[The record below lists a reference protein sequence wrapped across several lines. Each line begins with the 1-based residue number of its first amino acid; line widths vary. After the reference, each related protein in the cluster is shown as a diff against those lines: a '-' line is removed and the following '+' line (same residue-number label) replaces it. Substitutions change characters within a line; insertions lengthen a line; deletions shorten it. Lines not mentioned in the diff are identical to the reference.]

1 MEIVLLWA
9 FGVASLV
16 MFLFT
21 IVTFIQTIRLGESP
35 MENKQINL
43 DSREQAHAQ
52 ALAAL
57 TSHDPTRPFI
67 VALDSSE
74 TTITAIVSG
83 DGPMLV
89 NTALDL
95 YRKVVSGIPSDARIQ
110 VTNQFLTQAGLTG
123 SEIGAA
129 ATLALGDNELAVKVM
144 AGIID
149 AHSKLEA

>member
-1 MEIVLLWA
+1 M

-35 MENKQINL
+35 MENQQINL
-43 DSREQAHAQ
+43 ESREQAHAQ

-74 TTITAIVSG
+74 TTITAVVSG

-95 YRKVVSGIPSDARIQ
+95 YRKAISSLPSEARIG
-110 VTNQFLTQAGLTG
+110 VTQQFLTEAGLSG

-149 AHSKLEA
+149 AHRKMEA

>member
-1 MEIVLLWA
+1 
-9 FGVASLV
+9 
-16 MFLFT
+16 
-21 IVTFIQTIRLGESP
+21 
-35 MENKQINL
+35 MENQQINL
-43 DSREQAHAQ
+43 ESREQAHAQ

-67 VALDSSE
+67 LALDSSE
-74 TTITAIVSG
+74 TTITAVVSG

-95 YRKVVSGIPSDARIQ
+95 YRKAVSNLPSEARIH
-110 VTNQFLTQAGLTG
+110 VTKQFLMEAGLSG

-149 AHSKLEA
+149 AHRKMEA

>member
-9 FGVASLV
+9 FGVASFV

-21 IVTFIQTIRLGESP
+21 IVTFIQTIRLGEP
-35 MENKQINL
+35 TMENQQINL
-43 DSREQAHAQ
+43 DSREEAHAQ

-95 YRKVVSGIPSDARIQ
+95 YRKAVSSLPSEARIQ
-110 VTNQFLTQAGLTG
+110 VTKQFLTEAGLSG

-149 AHSKLEA
+149 AHRKMEA

>member
-1 MEIVLLWA
+1 
-9 FGVASLV
+9 
-16 MFLFT
+16 
-21 IVTFIQTIRLGESP
+21 
-35 MENKQINL
+35 MENQQINL
-43 DSREQAHAQ
+43 DSREEAHAQ

-95 YRKVVSGIPSDARIQ
+95 YRKAVSTLPSEARIQ
-110 VTNQFLTQAGLTG
+110 VTKQFLTEAGLSG

-149 AHSKLEA
+149 AHRKMEA